1 MLKKFGNII
10 ILVNFEVITIF
21 LIYDRFEAIRILDAR
36 SIFSRHLLIKIFYLV
51 NIKNRTKKTLPKTTW
66 NCCEKR
72 YCFFSKHIYNVL
84 RHIKAS
90 DIRKILR
97 ILSVESIFSKS
108 KYFLV
113 FTLLNF
119 TFLAKSYRVLDGG
132 TGEVALPSLPPPQSE
147 PLKRTPRLGLTQLLV
162 LTSIHKIW
170 NVKH

>member
-1 MLKKFGNII
+1 M
-10 ILVNFEVITIF
+10 
-21 LIYDRFEAIRILDAR
+21 
-36 SIFSRHLLIKIFYLV
+36 
-51 NIKNRTKKTLPKTTW
+51 
-66 NCCEKR
+66 
-72 YCFFSKHIYNVL
+72 SKHIYNVL
-84 RHIKAS
+84 RQIKAS

-147 PLKRTPRLGLTQLLV
+147 PLKKTPRLGLT
-162 LTSIHKIW
+162 
-170 NVKH
+170 